1 MMKDVKWL
9 KTLRML
15 LIAALLANLAYLAFR
30 AYTGSFAEGYQ
41 GLIERIVQ
49 LVIVLIPVLLL
60 SRLSWLQIAVLAVLL
75 PFLHYTLPQHDVVR
89 ITGTYNRLTTVGPE
103 NSWAYASPDSGTQE
117 STVTRDIRF
126 IEAAFESGK
135 VMVYRNEDTG
145 WIWPPY
151 FKYDSS
157 NLQAEAGNLKS
168 DAANPK
174 WVMVTHYGWR
184 LPILS
189 IYPNAVKVRE
199 VSGPD
204 AWVVPWV
211 SALVLAFLIFVW
223 VMLGRMWAQFWERS
237 VEPVAA
243 EVGETWDGVEARATG
258 VMGRIKA
265 WFASWRKK

>member
-1 MMKDVKWL
+1 MWTKLKWV
-9 KTLRML
+9 
-15 LIAALLANLAYLAFR
+15 F
-30 AYTGSFAEGYQ
+30 
-41 GLIERIVQ
+41 RIV
-49 LVIVLIPVLLL
+49 LAIFVLG
-60 SRLSWLQIAVLAVLL
+60 
-75 PFLHYTLPQHDVVR
+75 FLHYTLPHHDIVR
-89 ITGTYNRLTTVGPE
+89 VTGTYNRLTTVGPE

-117 STVTRDIRF
+117 SAATRDIRF
-126 IEAAFESGK
+126 IEATYEGGK

-174 WVMVTHYGWR
+174 WVVVTHYGWR

-189 IYPNAVKVRE
+189 IYPNAVSVRE
-199 VSGPD
+199 ASGPD
-204 AWVVPWV
+204 ERIIPWV
-211 SALVLAFLIFVW
+211 NILVIAFLLFVV
-223 VMLGRMWAQFWERS
+223 VMLRRMWAQFWERS

-258 VMGRIKA
+258 FWGRIKA
-265 WFASWRKK
+265 WFGSWRKK